1 MIKNSTYIR
10 SFTAKQRKQLEQLQ
24 EEHKLKTVP
33 DILFFALEKAIELKQ
48 DNDMLHRIIALKQ
61 KKIESL
67 TENT

>member
-10 SFTAKQRKQLEQLQ
+10 SFTPKQRKQLEQLQ
-24 EEHKLKTVP
+24 KEHNLKTVP
-33 DILFFALEKAIELKQ
+33 DILFFALEKAIEYKQ
-48 DNDMLHRIIALKQ
+48 DNDRLHRIIALKQ